1 MGTTAFQRYVETPIQ
16 TLDGI
21 IVTQPKHFG
30 EDSLKTVHRT
40 FQPGVPVILHLPA
53 LTDGSLSSK
62 ETTTPT
68 LFVIQEGLNCLETT
82 DYFFTNIE
90 PKLMRVECPPAHH
103 STSTSH
109 QPLNGDKVSQQTHPQ
124 QPEETWIHLS
134 MLINRQVP
142 VLNLTD
148 IKITSHPDLQDAFN
162 SLCVCSH
169 GGKKIPKINTPS
181 DQLSDSDT
189 PEEEA
194 DPRLC
199 TSEEERQYGTIRG
212 SAQATQAALSHSRVQ
227 TNPTV
232 ERGPP
237 RRPKI
242 KKLPRDK
249 AAEKGTQTKDKEK
262 QT

>member
-1 MGTTAFQRYVETPIQ
+1 M
-16 TLDGI
+16 
-21 IVTQPKHFG
+21 
-30 EDSLKTVHRT
+30 
-40 FQPGVPVILHLPA
+40 
-53 LTDGSLSSK
+53 
-62 ETTTPT
+62 
-68 LFVIQEGLNCLETT
+68 IQEGLKCLEMT

-90 PKLMRVECPPAHH
+90 PKPIIVEHPPAHH
-103 STSTSH
+103 STVTSH
-109 QPLNGDKVSQQTHPQ
+109 QPLNKDKVSQQTHPQ
-124 QPEETWIHLS
+124 QPEETRIHPS

-148 IKITSHPDLQDAFN
+148 IKITSHADLQDAFN

-169 GGKKIPKINTPS
+169 GRKKIPKINTQG

-189 PEEEA
+189 PDEEA
-194 DPRLC
+194 DPRLR
-199 TSEEERQYGTIRG
+199 TSEEERQYGMIKE

-237 RRPKI
+237 QRPKT

-249 AAEKGTQTKDKEK
+249 AAEKGTHTKDKEK